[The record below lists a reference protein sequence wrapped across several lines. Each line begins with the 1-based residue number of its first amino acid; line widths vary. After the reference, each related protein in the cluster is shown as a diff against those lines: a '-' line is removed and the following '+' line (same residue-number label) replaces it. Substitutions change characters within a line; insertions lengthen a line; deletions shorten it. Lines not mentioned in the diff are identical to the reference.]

1 MTEKCLLEQA
11 IRRTLMTLTEV
22 ISVDWGWM
30 ANRES
35 KTQKTRHT
43 LKVKRVGKGSEVMP
57 VLKVRNTHLNRNML
71 TNQSQQLG

>member
-1 MTEKCLLEQA
+1 MTEKYLLDQA
-11 IRRTLMTLTEV
+11 IWRTLMTLTEV

-35 KTQKTRHT
+35 KIQKARHT

-57 VLKVRNTHLNRNML
+57 VLKSEILI
-71 TNQSQQLG
+71 

>member
-1 MTEKCLLEQA
+1 MTEKYLLDQA
-11 IRRTLMTLTEV
+11 IWRTLMTLTEV

-35 KTQKTRHT
+35 KIQKTRHT

-57 VLKVRNTHLNRNML
+57 VLKSEILI
-71 TNQSQQLG
+71 

>member
-1 MTEKCLLEQA
+1 MTERYVLDQA
-11 IRRTLMTLTEV
+11 IRRILMTLTQV

-35 KTQKTRHT
+35 KIQKTRHT

-57 VLKVRNTHLNRNML
+57 VLKSEVLI
-71 TNQSQQLG
+71 

>member
-1 MTEKCLLEQA
+1 
-11 IRRTLMTLTEV
+11 MTLTEV

-35 KTQKTRHT
+35 KIQKTRHT

-57 VLKVRNTHLNRNML
+57 VLKSEILI
-71 TNQSQQLG
+71 

>member
-1 MTEKCLLEQA
+1 
-11 IRRTLMTLTEV
+11 MTLTEV

-35 KTQKTRHT
+35 KIQKTRHT

-57 VLKVRNTHLNRNML
+57 VLKVRNTHLNRNTL